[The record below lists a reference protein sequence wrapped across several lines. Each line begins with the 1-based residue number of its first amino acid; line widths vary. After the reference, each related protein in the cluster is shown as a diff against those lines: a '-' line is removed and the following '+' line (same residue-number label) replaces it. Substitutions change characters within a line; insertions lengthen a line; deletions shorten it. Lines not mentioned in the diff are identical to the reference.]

1 METTSKTIE
10 TLDARFTKDAVLCT
24 AELPVLGLITCST
37 PDWHQMARFL
47 EKPALVDQAT
57 YLYAEETGLDE
68 DFWRRQRKEVLVVA
82 GAHYL
87 SRYL

>member
-24 AELPVLGLITCST
+24 AELPALGLITCST

-47 EKPALVDQAT
+47 EKPALVDQA
-57 YLYAEETGLDE
+57 LYMYGDVPGIDE
-68 DFWRRQRKEVLVVA
+68 AFLRRQRKEVLVVM

-87 SRYL
+87 AGLL